1 MTDSAGYKLFLERH
15 CLERQYI
22 FQIRKCDVETC
33 CKPRRSLEPN
43 LPWVPDPV
51 IGTEDGMHYKPFF
64 EVIGKDRPSATNKT
78 VAAVAEEL
86 QVPLLYLLKK
96 ENYF

>member
-1 MTDSAGYKLFLERH
+1 
-15 CLERQYI
+15 
-22 FQIRKCDVETC
+22 
-33 CKPRRSLEPN
+33 
-43 LPWVPDPV
+43 
-51 IGTEDGMHYKPFF
+51 MHYKPFF
-64 EVIGKDRPSATNKT
+64 EVIGKDTTEKDRPSATNKT